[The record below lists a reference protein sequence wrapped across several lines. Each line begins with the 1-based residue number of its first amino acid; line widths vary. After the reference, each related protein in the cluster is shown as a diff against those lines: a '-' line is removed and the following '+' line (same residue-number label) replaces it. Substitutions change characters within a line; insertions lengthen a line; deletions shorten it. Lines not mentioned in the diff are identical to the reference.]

1 MVKYAAVLLVALT
14 ACTSFEDPDI
24 VIDFRVLGAEAEIPE
39 QIIDIDITMPPKADE
54 VLAQL
59 VDTRVCWLM
68 SDKNFDRQLRWSATL
83 CALNSDE
90 RCNEGDPQANLGSG
104 LWEDPDTTATP
115 DNFCVNVPA
124 NGNLLGVALD
134 YLENDQLHGLGGIY
148 YGVSL
153 RVGGVDG
160 DPTLDLYA
168 AKSLRIQP
176 RIPPELTANT
186 NPTLDHVEV
195 SVDEANN
202 VLLENKR
209 CIDQTAP
216 IEVAPE
222 ATLRLFPV
230 EPDGVRETYVVP
242 TVDGMS
248 RMFTESLTYQWLA
261 TAGNYSGGRTGGTR
275 DAFGNPAILWT
286 DWHAPAAKD
295 LEGPLDVDLWIIQ
308 RDERL
313 GLKWFRGCVRVVP

>member
-1 MVKYAAVLLVALT
+1 MKRAVLLLALS
-14 ACTSFEDPDI
+14 ACTTFEDPDI
-24 VIDFRVLGAEAEIPE
+24 VLDFRVLGAQAEIPE
-39 QIIDIDITMPPKADE
+39 QIIDIDITMPPKADD

-68 SDKNFDRQLRWSATL
+68 SDKNFDRSLRWSATL
-83 CALNSDE
+83 CNLNGDE
-90 RCNEGDPQANLGSG
+90 RCPEGSPQANLGSG
-104 LWEDPDTTATP
+104 VWDDPDTAPTP
-115 DNFCVNVPA
+115 DSFCTNVPA

-160 DPTLDLYA
+160 DPALDLYA

-186 NPTLDHVEV
+186 NPTLVQIEA
-195 SVDEANN
+195 SVDGAAN
-202 VLLENKR
+202 VLLVDAR
-209 CIDQTAP
+209 CVDQPAP
-216 IEVAPE
+216 LEVAAG
-222 ATLRLFPV
+222 ATLRFYPV

-242 TVDGMS
+242 TIDGMV
-248 RMFTESLTYQWLA
+248 RTFTESLTYQWLA
-261 TAGNYSGGRTGGTR
+261 TAGNYAGGRSGGTR
-275 DAFGNPAILWT
+275 DAFGNPATLWT
-286 DWHAPAAKD
+286 DWNAPDAED
-295 LEGPLDVDLWIIQ
+295 LEGPLDVDFWIIQ